1 MLSQEARPQTFREV
15 AGQRLAKELLI
26 SIVRKPNESPRS
38 LLLTGEYGTGKT
50 TTSRIFARGLN
61 CPNKK
66 DYEPCNKSD
75 CPICG
80 QDINSASFYQEY
92 DATIIGN
99 VETIRELRDTFYYN
113 IKGQYKVITFDEVH
127 SASKSAQTA
136 LLKVIEEAPQGIFF
150 LFPTTHAH
158 QLLPTIVSRCLEI
171 PYNLI
176 PSDAVIPNLFQVAS
190 KFGIDLDSKNE
201 NDVRIMTAIAHK
213 SGGHMRN
220 AHMLLDSLQLLGKET
235 FLETITSIR
244 PSICKYFL
252 SILKKDDT
260 MVFDAL
266 SDMLTHPL
274 ADIVSELD
282 ETILNIM
289 KALVNPNDTP
299 EGKLAKAYGI
309 NFIKIMKLTQ
319 ESWFRNA
326 MSNDISFQCAMLSIY
341 QMLNGKR

>member
-15 AGQRLAKELLI
+15 AGQKLAKELLI

-176 PSDAVIPNLFQVAS
+176 PSDAVIPNLFQVAN

>member
-158 QLLPTIVSRCLEI
+158 QLLPTIGSRCLEI